1 MKQLVK
7 SYLVLT
13 YSNLYLAIILVCRN
27 QSRKSLFFKDLRIQV
42 QIRSLIVTI
51 YIAHKRP

>member
-51 YIAHKRP
+51 YIAHKRA